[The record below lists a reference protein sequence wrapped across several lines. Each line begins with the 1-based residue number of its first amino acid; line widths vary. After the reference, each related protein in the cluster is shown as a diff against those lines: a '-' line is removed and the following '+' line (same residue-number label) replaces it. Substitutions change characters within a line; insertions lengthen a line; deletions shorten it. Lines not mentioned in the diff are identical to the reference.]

1 MVLTWKT
8 PAVEWYYPALED
20 GVTHVS
26 VDATTAARAI
36 DALNGDDMR
45 VSRLSRAAEA
55 VHQEFTCPDC
65 IASYYERALSAIREH
80 TGQQLLDSPEKLVAI
95 ARGVD
100 GACSDFV
107 EASVS
112 ESHRAGKVRG
122 ELTHVSAGRGLCESI
137 KV

>member
-1 MVLTWKT
+1 MSLLVCCYASL
-8 PAVEWYYPALED
+8 AALFFQAD
-20 GVTHVS
+20 FLWSGLPPIVAPPFV
-26 VDATTAARAI
+26 I
-36 DALNGDDMR
+36 
-45 VSRLSRAAEA
+45 
-55 VHQEFTCPDC
+55 
-65 IASYYERALSAIREH
+65 IRELI
-80 TGQQLLDSPEKLVAI
+80 TNTTRSCVYSDVAAQRTIARRRGRRLYSPEKIVAI

-112 ESHRAGKVRG
+112 ESHRAGKARG

>member
-1 MVLTWKT
+1 MVLMWKST
-8 PAVEWYYPALED
+8 AVEWYYPALED

-26 VDATTAARAI
+26 VDATTAAQAI
-36 DALNGDDMR
+36 DALNGDDVR
-45 VSRLSRAAEA
+45 VSRLSEAAEE
-55 VHQEFTCPDC
+55 VHQEFTCADC
-65 IASYYERALSAIREH
+65 IASYYARVLRGIREH
-80 TGQQLLDSPEKLVAI
+80 TGQQLLDSPEKLIAI

-112 ESHRAGKVRG
+112 ESHRAGKARG

>member
-1 MVLTWKT
+1 MVLMWKT

-26 VDATTAARAI
+26 VDAATAARAV
-36 DALNGDDMR
+36 DALNDDNAR
-45 VSRLSRAAEA
+45 VVKLSEAAEW
-55 VHQEFTCPDC
+55 VHQEFTCADC
-65 IASYYERALSAIREH
+65 IASYYARALSAIREH
-80 TGQQLLDSPEKLVAI
+80 TGQQLLDPPEKLIAI

-112 ESHRAGKVRG
+112 ESHRAGKARG

-137 KV
+137 

>member
-1 MVLTWKT
+1 MH
-8 PAVEWYYPALED
+8 E
-20 GVTHVS
+20 S
-26 VDATTAARAI
+26 
-36 DALNGDDMR
+36 
-45 VSRLSRAAEA
+45 
-55 VHQEFTCPDC
+55 FTCADC

-80 TGQQLLDSPEKLVAI
+80 TSQHAVLDSPERIVAI

-112 ESHRAGKVRG
+112 ESHRAGKARG

-137 KV
+137 KL